1 MQESQGK
8 FIQEGQGK
16 FNKIYKNFALLVRG
30 YDIFMHKN
38 LIKILNIILTHVAD
52 RLGVLIYRW
61 KVRY

>member
-38 LIKILNIILTHVAD
+38 LIKILNISSNQSID
-52 RLGVLIYRW
+52 
-61 KVRY
+61 